1 MRTLARRTAQ
11 WNVLT
16 TLIML
21 RASKD
26 REQVGSSSVDYL
38 MYSGFVM
45 MAYFWALQAA
55 KATELLA
62 NSEGEGKGK
71 ESKDFYTAKIQTA
84 EFYFAR
90 LLPRADGHYSA
101 ALAPTSA
108 VMQMPQ
114 ELFQMA

>member
-1 MRTLARRTAQ
+1 MFKSSAKNRSCVHQSDNSDGLHSH
-11 WNVLT
+11 
-16 TLIML
+16 
-21 RASKD
+21 RAKA
-26 REQVGSSSVDYL
+26 EQVGSSSVDYL
-38 MYSGFVM
+38 VYSGFAM
-45 MAYFWALQAA
+45 MAYFWALQAS

-62 NSEGEGKGK
+62 SGKGK
-71 ESKDFYTAKIQTA
+71 ESDDFYTAKIQTA

-114 ELFQMA
+114 ELFQMT